1 MKYELGFLGGGNM
14 AEAIIRGAITAKVL
28 SPQSI
33 IVADPVEAR
42 RDVLAA
48 LGVNVAADNA
58 QVIAHAGRVVLAVK
72 PQMLSQLADALAKT
86 DAVRQGIISIMAG
99 ITIAKIQ
106 RLAVP
111 GNEAARICRV
121 MPNTPL
127 MIGQGM
133 SAVCAGPGATRADVD
148 FTVQLFASSG
158 RAVVVDESQMD
169 AVTAVSGSGPAYVFY
184 LAEAMTEA
192 ATKLGLPPDVA
203 RTLVQQTIT
212 GAAALMRQSEH
223 EPAELRRRVT
233 SPGGTTQAAI
243 EHFDA
248 GKVRQSIVEAM
259 GKAEARSKE
268 LGR

>member
-14 AEAIIRGAITAKVL
+14 AEAIIRGAISGKVL

-48 LGVNVAADNA
+48 LGVNVTADNA
-58 QVIAHAGRVVLAVK
+58 QIVAHADRIVLAVK
-72 PQMLSQLADALAKT
+72 PQMLAQLADALAKI
-86 DAVRQGIISIMAG
+86 DAAKQSIISIMAG
-99 ITIAKIQ
+99 IRIAKIQ
-106 RLAVP
+106 QLTAP
-111 GNEAARICRV
+111 GNEAARICRI

-127 MIGQGM
+127 MIGHGM
-133 SAVCAGPGATRADVD
+133 SAVCAGLGATQPDVD
-148 FTVQLFASSG
+148 FAVKLFASSG
-158 RAVVVDESQMD
+158 KAVIVDESRMD

-192 ATKLGLPPDVA
+192 ATKLGLAPEIA

-212 GAAALMRQSEH
+212 GAAALMQQSEH

-243 EHFDA
+243 KHFDTC
-248 GKVRQSIVEAM
+248 KVRASIVEAL

-268 LGR
+268 LGK

>member
-14 AEAIIRGAITAKVL
+14 AEAIIRGAISGQVL

-33 IVADPVEAR
+33 IVADPVDAR
-42 RDVLAA
+42 RDVLAS
-48 LGVNVAADNA
+48 LGVIVTADNA
-58 QVIAHAGRVVLAVK
+58 QVVTHAERIVLAVK
-72 PQMLSQLADALAKT
+72 PQMLSHLADVLAKT
-86 DAVRQGIISIMAG
+86 DAAKQSIITIMAG
-99 ITIAKIQ
+99 IRIAKIE
-106 RLAVP
+106 RLT
-111 GNEAARICRV
+111 GNFPARICRV

-148 FTVQLFASSG
+148 FTVKLFASSG
-158 RAVVVDESQMD
+158 KAVVVDESQMD

-192 ATKLGLPPDVA
+192 ATKFGLPPDIA
-203 RTLVQQTIT
+203 RTLVQQTIG

-243 EHFDA
+243 EHFDVCN
-248 GKVRQSIVEAM
+248 VRTVIVDAL
-259 GKAEARSKE
+259 GKAEHRSKE
-268 LGR
+268 LGK